1 MKIGALS
8 QETGCNIE
16 TIRYYE
22 RIGMLQKPEHSEGNY
37 RLYTDQH
44 VKELKFILKARFL
57 GFSLEQIR
65 ELQKLSEMKTLSS
78 CDEVKNIASSNLE
91 LIDVKIND
99 LNQLKTQIDALLSC
113 CKNNVQPSCPLI
125 GSLFE

>member
-1 MKIGALS
+1 MKIGELS
-8 QETGCNIE
+8 RKTGCNIE

-22 RIGMLQKPEHSEGNY
+22 KIGLLPKPDRSDGNY
-37 RLYTDQH
+37 RIYVNSDI
-44 VKELKFILKARFL
+44 KALKFILKARFL
-57 GFSLEQIR
+57 GFSLEQVR

-99 LNQLKTQIDALLSC
+99 LNQLKTQIDVLLSC

-125 GSLFE
+125 DNLFE